1 MLQASP
7 IGYELTDKVIGLC
20 SNEYFGGQA
29 SQGFDIII
37 GDDELALNK
46 ASFATVR
53 VRVKMKYRERRCIDL
68 S

>member
-1 MLQASP
+1 MLQASAL
-7 IGYELTDKVIGLC
+7 GYELTDKVIGLC
-20 SNEYFGGQA
+20 NNEYFGGQA

-53 VRVKMKYRERRCIDL
+53 VNARMKYGQRA
-68 S
+68 SY